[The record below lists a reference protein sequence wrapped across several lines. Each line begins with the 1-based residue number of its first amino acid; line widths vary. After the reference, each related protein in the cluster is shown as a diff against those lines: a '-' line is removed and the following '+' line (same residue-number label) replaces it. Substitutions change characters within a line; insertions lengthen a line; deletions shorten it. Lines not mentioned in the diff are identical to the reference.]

1 MTFDYKTMPVIYKEI
16 EALKE
21 VEKFLRTKK
30 QFVSRFFENDRRK
43 NKRDRREG
51 VRQGIIVT
59 LSTDVNRRMGIDR
72 RRV

>member
-1 MTFDYKTMPVIYKEI
+1 MTFDYKTMPVVFKEI

-21 VEKFLRTKK
+21 VAKFLRTKK
-30 QFVSRFFENDRRK
+30 QFVSRFFEKDRRK
-43 NKRDRREG
+43 NKKDRREG

-59 LSTDVNRRMGIDR
+59 LSTDVNRRMGTDR